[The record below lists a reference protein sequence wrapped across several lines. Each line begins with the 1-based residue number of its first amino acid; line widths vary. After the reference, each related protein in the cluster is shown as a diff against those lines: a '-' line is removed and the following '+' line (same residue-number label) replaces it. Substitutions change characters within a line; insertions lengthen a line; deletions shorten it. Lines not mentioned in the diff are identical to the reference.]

1 MIGLNENKDKL
12 YITYIGLSKK
22 SISLNNQ
29 HIPFETGKNN
39 LNCMLLFYLYSS
51 RYDLENI
58 GYILLDFIRG
68 NYLLK
73 VLNVNLM
80 KKLEKIGNK

>member
-22 SISLNNQ
+22 YISLNNQ
-29 HIPFETGKNN
+29 HIPFESGKNN

-51 RYDLENI
+51 RNCT
-58 GYILLDFIRG
+58 
-68 NYLLK
+68 K
-73 VLNVNLM
+73 
-80 KKLEKIGNK
+80 